1 MLLLSAHQ
9 SVQSQPREIT
19 CSSCTSA
26 PYFSPFYFD
35 VQNEMC
41 PLQSPDMVQ
50 RRVEEEEEEEGV
62 GGEGEEEDRWG
73 HTPICDEL

>member
-1 MLLLSAHQ
+1 
-9 SVQSQPREIT
+9 
-19 CSSCTSA
+19 
-26 PYFSPFYFD
+26 
-35 VQNEMC
+35 MC

-73 HTPICDEL
+73 HTPICDELWYAGLVTVAPTVVLHQEKGKDSDSISQAGGWCVL